1 MSMRCCSAV
10 SLDRSMMHCFL
21 RSFSLWIVKL
31 NSASQKKK
39 TYDDS
44 QLNHVLTRGKLVF
57 HTWPDRFGYV
67 FPLNII
73 NLNLK
78 TDFFYF
84 CLIM

>member
-1 MSMRCCSAV
+1 MDSETEI
-10 SLDRSMMHCFL
+10 
-21 RSFSLWIVKL
+21 SFS
-31 NSASQKKK
+31 KK
-39 TYDDS
+39 THDDS

-78 TDFFYF
+78 TDFF
-84 CLIM
+84 